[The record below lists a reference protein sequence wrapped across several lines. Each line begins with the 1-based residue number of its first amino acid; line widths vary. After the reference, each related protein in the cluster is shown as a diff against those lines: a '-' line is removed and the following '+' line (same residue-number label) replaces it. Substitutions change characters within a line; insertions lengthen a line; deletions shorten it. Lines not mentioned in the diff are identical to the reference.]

1 MKDND
6 EIMREISEDYPV
18 LSDEEKERI
27 FNKSEQK
34 LISEDI
40 TGEQVS
46 GVETYKPQIYK
57 YIGIAAAFLLVCGG
71 GTALYMNVRPSRSPE
86 SFNVIEETTEET
98 TQEITEEITEIS
110 EEDINLQEIED
121 IVLNTIMF
129 DYTLYNPDIIDENPI
144 SFNIVNEDGTDFEP
158 DTFYL
163 MNNFETIEDLKD
175 VALGFMTESCYG
187 NTVVNYLGDKSD
199 ISTEE
204 EIKIQ
209 EFFGDTFYVPSTITY
224 NGRLYTNSQRS
235 ESISEF
241 DFDTFPV
248 EIIENNSDS
257 MVIKKQVEIKYNEST
272 KLKDKIV
279 NVTSADSESIEGIVC
294 YCFELVKTENGWRV
308 NEGYSEP
315 IDESETEEPITD
327 TTEPTTDTTEP
338 TTEITEIPEEITD
351 DIITTEDMRF
361 DYERAR
367 EILNKQNQICHEIE
381 DNLDENDYVQYEIA
395 PDTHAKYL
403 RYTGDKY
410 KNIDEIMADFDDIFT
425 DEYMRS
431 MSLIPNENSEIDYRV
446 FIEENGNIY
455 ENIARTVSFTDFA
468 INEPYEMNLLDDGTF
483 EAKYK
488 IDDYRTYIMN
498 FKNEDGKYKLDRDYY
513 IYSKRAAFFL
523 QDDTLTSESATF
535 TIKNNTDEELSFDM
549 AFTLEKVI
557 DGAWTVINYDQ
568 YFNALAGI
576 IEPYGSST
584 FTADFVNPLD
594 AGQYR
599 ITKDISGEKYI
610 VEFEMQ

>member
-1 MKDND
+1 
-6 EIMREISEDYPV
+6 PV
-18 LSDEEKERI
+18 LSDEEEERI

-34 LISEDI
+34 LISQDI
-40 TGEQVS
+40 SGEQVS
-46 GVETYKPQIYK
+46 GVEKYKPQIYK
-57 YIGIAAAFLLVCGG
+57 YIGAVAAFLLLCGG

-86 SFNVIEETTEET
+86 SFNVTEETTEESI
-98 TQEITEEITEIS
+98 QETAEEFTEIS

-257 MVIKKQVEIKYNEST
+257 MVIKKQVKIKYNEST
-272 KLKDKIV
+272 NLKDKIV

-315 IDESETEEPITD
+315 IDESETEEPLTD
-327 TTEPTTDTTEP
+327 TETTEPVTE
-338 TTEITEIPEEITD
+338 EITEIPEEITD
-351 DIITTEDMRF
+351 SIIATEDTRF

-381 DNLDENDYVQYEIA
+381 DNLDENDYVEYETE
-395 PDTHAKYL
+395 PDVHAKYL
-403 RYTGDKY
+403 RYTGSKY
-410 KNIDEIMADFDDIFT
+410 NSVDEIMADFDEIFT
-425 DEYMRS
+425 DEYMKNTN
-431 MSLIPNENSEIDYRV
+431 LIPNEDFDTDYRV
-446 FIEENGNIY
+446 FIEDNGNIY
-455 ENIARTVSFTDFA
+455 ENIARTVSFKDFE
-468 INEPYEMNLLDDGTF
+468 ICEPYEISDRDGITEIKF
-483 EAKYK
+483 KL
-488 IDDYRTYIMN
+488 DDYRTYVMD
-498 FKNEDGKYKLDRDYY
+498 FKYEDGNYKLNRDYY
-513 IYSKRAAFFL
+513 IYSKNAAFFL
-523 QDDTLTSESATF
+523 NEDTLTSESAEF
-535 TIKNNTDEELSFDM
+535 TIKNNTENEISYGMEFK
-549 AFTLEKVI
+549 LEKII
-557 DGAWTVINYDQ
+557 DGEWTVINYDQ
-568 YFNALAGI
+568 YFIALAGI
-576 IEPYGSST
+576 IEPHGSAP
-584 FTADFVNPLD
+584 FTAHFENPLD

-599 ITKDISGEKYI
+599 ITKDISGEQYF
-610 VEFEMQ
+610 VEFEIQ

>member
-6 EIMREISEDYPV
+6 EIMREISEEYPV
-18 LSDEEKERI
+18 LSDEEKDRI

-86 SFNVIEETTEET
+86 SFDVVEETTEESV
-98 TQEITEEITEIS
+98 QETSEEITEIS
-110 EEDINLQEIED
+110 EGDINLQEIED

-158 DTFYL
+158 EVFYL
-163 MNNFETIEDLKD
+163 VNNFETIEDLKD
-175 VALGFMTESCYG
+175 VALGFMTENYYANS
-187 NTVVNYLGDKSD
+187 VVNYAGDKSD
-199 ISTEE
+199 VSLDEKIT
-204 EIKIQ
+204 IQ
-209 EFFGDTFYVPSTITY
+209 EFFGDSFHVPSMITY
-224 NGRLYTNSQRS
+224 NGRLYTNYNP
-235 ESISEF
+235 ENKIFNF
-241 DFDTFPV
+241 DFDSFPV
-248 EIIENNSDS
+248 EIVENDGNF
-257 MVIKKQVEIKYNEST
+257 MKIKKQVNITYNEST
-272 KLKDKIV
+272 KLINKVVKV
-279 NVTSADSESIEGIVC
+279 NSVDSEVIEGIIC
-294 YCFELVKTENGWRV
+294 YDFELVKTENGWRV
-308 NEGYSEP
+308 NDLYSEP
-315 IDESETEEPITD
+315 IDESETEEPVTD
-327 TTEPTTDTTEP
+327 ITEPTTDT
-338 TTEITEIPEEITD
+338 TEIPEEITD

-381 DNLDENDYVQYEIA
+381 DNLDETDYVEYETE

-403 RYTGDKY
+403 RYTGSKY
-410 KNIDEIMADFDDIFT
+410 NSIDEIMADFDDIFT

-455 ENIARTVSFTDFA
+455 ENVARTVSFTDFA

-498 FKNEDGKYKLDRDYY
+498 FKAEDGKYKLNRDYY
-513 IYSKRAAFFL
+513 MYSKRAAFFL

-599 ITKDISGEKYI
+599 ITKDISGEKYF
-610 VEFEMQ
+610 VEFEIQ